1 MARLDGKVAII
12 TGAAR
17 GQGAS
22 HARAFVAEGAKV
34 IIADVFTDA
43 GEFLAAVLGDN
54 AIFVKLDVTDRDN
67 WNNVIEE
74 AEHKFG
80 PVNVLINNAGIFRTA
95 PIEEVTEED
104 YRLIISIN
112 QVGPFLGM
120 KAVLPSMKKAG
131 GGTIVNISSIG
142 GLGGS
147 LNGVAYVA
155 SKHAVRGMSKV
166 AALEFAQHGIRVNT
180 VYPGAIN
187 TPMIQQGSATDQS
200 VVEAML
206 ATIPMHRVAEPDEVS
221 KLVLFLASDESSYS
235 TGADFVIDGGVTA
248 SV

>member
-34 IIADVFTDA
+34 IIADVITDA
-43 GEFLAAVLGDN
+43 GEFLAAELGDN

-200 VVEAML
+200 VVEATL
-206 ATIPMHRVAEPDEVS
+206 AAIPMHRVAEPDEVS

>member
-34 IIADVFTDA
+34 IIADVITGA
-43 GEFLAAVLGDN
+43 GEFLAAELGDN

-200 VVEAML
+200 VVEATL
-206 ATIPMHRVAEPDEVS
+206 AAIPMHRVAEPDEVS